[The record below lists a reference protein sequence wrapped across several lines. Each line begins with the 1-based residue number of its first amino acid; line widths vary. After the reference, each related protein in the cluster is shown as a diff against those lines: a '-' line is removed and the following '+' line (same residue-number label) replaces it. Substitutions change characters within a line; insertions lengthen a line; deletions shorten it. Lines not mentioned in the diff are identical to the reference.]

1 MQGQIDRARRKVYRE
16 QRRRAPEH
24 CQFCAAASRRRV
36 AHAGSAGL
44 TDSFVRDGATI
55 LAYSYSRV
63 VLHALLEAARKGKRF
78 RVLVPESRPDGTGC
92 GQSRGVAHTA
102 LGLNGRALAFV
113 LLARSYLLARQLRD
127 AGVPV
132 QLIVDAAV
140 AHVRR
145 NESRDARHSSSPT
158 HRR

>member
-1 MQGQIDRARRKVYRE
+1 M
-16 QRRRAPEH
+16 
-24 CQFCAAASRRRV
+24 
-36 AHAGSAGL
+36 
-44 TDSFVRDGATI
+44 RDGATI

-102 LGLNGRALAFV
+102 LGLNGRALVFV

-145 NESRDARHSSSPT
+145 NESRDARHSRSPT